1 MKPTNFHIATSI
13 AILIGLS
20 FICFAQDQQANP
32 QGQDLNPYNSVTGGI
47 SIRPIFPSK
56 IFGNGTLT
64 FDSGDASKVNFQV
77 QHKVSYSAGAIIRR
91 SFTKLL
97 SIETGLFYT
106 RRAYTMKVLDPL
118 LNNSPIDI
126 DYRTVSFGI
135 PMQALVSVQLSKKIF
150 STVGLGLSADFY
162 PSNIFVKGGTTYNVG
177 GLRSSF
183 IGGSLIVN
191 LGFEYR
197 TKKDGIIYLGGMYNR
212 PFANYMYN
220 EITYFQSNG
229 NVIQNGTDLAGSY
242 FAIDFRYY
250 LQPSLIKK
258 KEKKKSKKGKK
269 EFTY

>member
-1 MKPTNFHIATSI
+1 MRPNNFHIAISI
-13 AILIGLS
+13 AILSSWS
-20 FICFAQDQQANP
+20 FLGFSQDQQSNP

-56 IFGNGTLT
+56 IFGNGLIT
-64 FDSGDASKVNFQV
+64 FESGDASKVNFQV
-77 QHKVSYSAGAIIRR
+77 QHKISYSAGAIIRR

-97 SIETGLFYT
+97 SIETGLNYT
-106 RRAYTMKVLDPL
+106 RRAYTMKVFDPL
-118 LNNSPIDI
+118 FNNIPIDI
-126 DYRTVSFGI
+126 EYRTVSFGI
-135 PMQALVSVQLSKKIF
+135 PVQALVSVQLSKKIF
-150 STVGLGLSADFY
+150 STVGLGIAADFY
-162 PSNIFVKGGTTYNVG
+162 PSNIFVKGGTSYNVG
-177 GLRSSF
+177 GLRTSF
-183 IGGSLIVN
+183 IGGSLLVN

-197 TKKDGIIYLGGMYNR
+197 TKKNGIIYLGGMYNR

-229 NVIQNGTDLAGSY
+229 NVIQNGTELSGSY